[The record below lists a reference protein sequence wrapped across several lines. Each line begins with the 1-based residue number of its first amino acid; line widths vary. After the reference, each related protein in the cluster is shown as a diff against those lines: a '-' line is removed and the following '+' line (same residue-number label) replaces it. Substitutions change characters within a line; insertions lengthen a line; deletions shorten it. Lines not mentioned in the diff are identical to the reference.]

1 MTKQQIMNNIHAD
14 ILPLWKKQKKSC
26 FSDEE
31 WHACL
36 IEKYTLEEKKQNEA
50 LVDELRNKIRK
61 KQFSY
66 DAFLEHEQILYIQKY
81 MSKELFDDYLK
92 SMCTFLRNSRSFDP
106 ELNTSQI
113 WQALRNYLI
122 YGMIC
127 AMMNK
132 NLKCHD
138 SIMSYSLLYP
148 YTDNYIDTSE
158 HTLEQKSVFNQMIF
172 DRLHGKDVTA
182 QDYDS
187 QKTKECLD
195 MALNYLGSSKLDET
209 AQMLLIMLDAQVES
223 TTYMGLDPV
232 TATASI
238 YKIFES
244 LAYKGGVSVL
254 IDYYYSTD
262 SISDADAIFF
272 LKFGLIL
279 QLADDIQDIAEDLE
293 NTSPTYYNV
302 AETIAEREARLFELL
317 HFVKTVFTDYQA
329 PNSDIQ
335 KFMLR
340 NCELMLL
347 FAVIRSKEYFSRE
360 LLMQI
365 EPYIP
370 FSYEYLMGLKEE
382 IDSRTDS
389 IMDQEKIL
397 KAIDAFCDHVLK

>member
-1 MTKQQIMNNIHAD
+1 MTKQQILKYILAD
-14 ILPLWKKQKKSC
+14 ILPLWEKQKKS
-26 FSDEE
+26 FFTNEE

-36 IEKYTLEEKKQNEA
+36 IEKYTRDEKKQNEA
-50 LVDELRNKIRK
+50 LIDELRNKIRK

-66 DAFLEHEQILYIQKY
+66 DEFLEHEQILYIQKY
-81 MSKELFDDYLK
+81 MGKELFDEYLK
-92 SMCTFLRNSRSFDP
+92 SMCTFLRNSRNFDSK
-106 ELNTSQI
+106 LNISQI

-127 AMMNK
+127 AMMDRNI
-132 NLKCHD
+132 KCHD

-158 HTLEQKSVFNQMIF
+158 HTLEQKSIFNQMIF
-172 DRLHGKDVTA
+172 DKLYGKDVITP
-182 QDYDS
+182 DYDS
-187 QKTKECLD
+187 LKTKECLD
-195 MALNYLGSSKLDET
+195 MALNYLDSSKREET
-209 AQMLLIMLDAQVES
+209 AQMLLIMLDAQIES
-223 TTYMGLDPV
+223 TSYMGLDHV
-232 TATASI
+232 TAVSSMN
-238 YKIFES
+238 KIFES

-262 SISDADAIFF
+262 SISDTDAIFF

-293 NTSPTYYNV
+293 NTSPTYYNM
-302 AETIAEREARLFELL
+302 AENVAERESRLFELL
-317 HFVKTVFTDYQA
+317 HFVKIVFTDHQA

-347 FAVIRSKEYFSRE
+347 FAVIRSKEYYSRE

-370 FSYEYLMGLKEE
+370 FSYEYLMGLKKEM
-382 IDSRTDS
+382 DNRTDS
-389 IMDQEKIL
+389 NMDQEKIL
-397 KAIDAFCDHVLK
+397 KVMDEFCDRVLK